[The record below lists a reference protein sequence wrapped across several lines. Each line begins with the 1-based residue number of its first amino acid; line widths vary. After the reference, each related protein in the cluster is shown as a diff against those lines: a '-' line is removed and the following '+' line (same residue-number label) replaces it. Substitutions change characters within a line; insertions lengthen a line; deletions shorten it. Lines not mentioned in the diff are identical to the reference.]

1 MELEEKV
8 FKMIDEE
15 LEKLEKAIDKLR
27 KDNELEN
34 LEQDNV

>member
-15 LEKLEKAIDKLR
+15 LEKLEKTID
-27 KDNELEN
+27 ELEN

>member
-15 LEKLEKAIDKLR
+15 LEKLEKAID
-27 KDNELEN
+27 ELEN
-34 LEQDNV
+34 IEQDNV

>member
-15 LEKLEKAIDKLR
+15 LEKLEKAID
-27 KDNELEN
+27 ELEN
-34 LEQDNV
+34 FEQDNV

>member
-15 LEKLEKAIDKLR
+15 LEKLEKAID
-27 KDNELEN
+27 ELEN

>member
-15 LEKLEKAIDKLR
+15 LKKLEKAID
-27 KDNELEN
+27 ELEN
-34 LEQDNV
+34 IEQDNV